1 MQEFSKFPSN
11 SDQGGETLYNR
22 APEAPSSQA
31 DTHPRP
37 DIEALRRGIRDKYLN
52 LAGDAHKPPH
62 VSGDVVVTGSD
73 AAAGII
79 QPFGQIAP
87 THAEIALATRRAL
100 DNPVDYA
107 VKRAA

>member
-1 MQEFSKFPSN
+1 MQEFNKFPLN
-11 SDQGGETLYNR
+11 SDQGRESSIYNR
-22 APEAPSSQA
+22 ALEAPSNQV
-31 DTHPRP
+31 DTN
-37 DIEALRRGIRDKYLN
+37 DIEALRGDIRDKYPTS
-52 LAGDAHKPPH
+52 LADDANNPPY
-62 VSGDVVVTGSD
+62 VSGDVVITGSD